1 MDHPSEC
8 VSAAAA
14 RWPMVVLRGVVGVA
28 FGATVVLMADIG
40 LGLLA
45 FLWGTYVVVDG
56 VLAAMVASV
65 GDGGRRRWGWL
76 FFEGVLGIAAGAV
89 AFAWS
94 GATALG
100 LLVTIAVRT
109 AFSGLAEVR
118 EASLLRRLIADEM
131 LLGTS
136 GVLSI
141 SVGLLML
148 MMYPGA
154 SALAVVWLIGAHGL
168 AFGALQFALGVRLN
182 RWHREW
188 ERKGFHGRPTHA

>member
-1 MDHPSEC
+1 
-8 VSAAAA
+8 
-14 RWPMVVLRGVVGVA
+14 MVVLRGLVGVA
-28 FGATVVLMADIG
+28 FGVAVVVMPEVS

-45 FLWGTYVVVDG
+45 FLWGAYVVVDG

-76 FFEGVLGIAAGAV
+76 FFEGLLGIAAGAV

-109 AFSGLAEVR
+109 AFSGLAELR
-118 EASLLRRLIADEM
+118 EASLLRRLIVDEM

-141 SVGLLML
+141 SVGMLML

-154 SALAVVWLIGAHGL
+154 SALAVVWLIGAHAL
-168 AFGALQFALGVRLN
+168 AFGVLQFALGVRLN
-182 RWHREW
+182 RWHRAW
-188 ERKGFHGRPTHA
+188 ERQTFHGRTPTHA